1 MIHIVIADDHALIQE
16 GIKKILRR
24 QPDLRIIG
32 EAGNGSEL
40 LGILRDAEPD
50 LLILDISL
58 PGRSGIDLLG
68 DIKKVRPALR
78 VLMLSMYEEER
89 FAVRALKS
97 GAAGYVCKSTAAE
110 ELVTAIRRVVSGG
123 RYVSPAVAEIL
134 VSQLNGSVGQAA
146 HERLTN
152 RELQI
157 LSMIGA
163 GKAVKQIASELGI
176 SINTVATH
184 RARILKKMDLPS
196 SAALVRYAVEH
207 SLV

>member
-1 MIHIVIADDHALIQE
+1 MIRIVIADDHALIRE
-16 GIKKILRR
+16 GVRKILRR
-24 QPDLRIIG
+24 QPDLEIIG
-32 EAGNGSEL
+32 DAGNGSEL

-68 DIKKVRPALR
+68 DIKKLRPALR
-78 VLMLSMYEEER
+78 VLVLSMHEEER
-89 FAVRALKS
+89 FAVRVLKS
-97 GAAGYVCKSTAAE
+97 GAAGYVCKSSAAD
-110 ELVTAIRRVVSGG
+110 ELVTAIRKVVAGG

-134 VSQLNGSVGQAA
+134 ASQLNDPAGQAP

-157 LSMIGA
+157 LSMIGT

-184 RARILKKMDLPS
+184 RAHILKKMDMGS
-196 SAALVRYAVEH
+196 SAALVRYAVER

>member
-1 MIHIVIADDHALIQE
+1 MIRIVIADDHALIRE
-16 GIKKILRR
+16 GVKKILRR
-24 QPDLRIIG
+24 QPDLKIIG
-32 EAGNGSEL
+32 DAGNGSEL

-68 DIKKVRPALR
+68 DIRKLRPALR
-78 VLMLSMYEEER
+78 VLVLSMHEEER
-89 FAVRALKS
+89 FAVRVLKS

-110 ELVTAIRRVVSGG
+110 ELVAAIRKVVAGG

-134 VSQLNGSVGQAA
+134 AGQLNDPAGQAA
-146 HERLTN
+146 HEQLTN

-157 LSMIGA
+157 LTMIGA

-184 RARILKKMDLPS
+184 RARILKKMDLQS